1 MSENEND
8 KKTNSTEEI
17 KEEIK
22 KETKET
28 VNQVKETIKKV
39 DFKEDTKATTSFV
52 KEMFSNPFEAIRNV
66 ASGKENVFSKAVIL
80 TIIYVALSVICQI
93 LSLFKYGKY
102 SGLGHNFKNLIISIL
117 NPAIYLVV
125 VSAVVYLFNRENK
138 KSLTTVLSTI
148 VVCSVPIIINEAISI
163 IAVLVSGI
171 SIITSPISTMFSAIA
186 TVLTYFGMK
195 DLLEVDEHKDFIKK
209 YAVIRLV
216 IAFAFVILARIG
228 IY

>member
-80 TIIYVALSVICQI
+80 TIIYIALSVICQI

-117 NPAIYLVV
+117 NPAIYIVV

-148 VVCSVPIIINEAISI
+148 VVCSVTIIINEAISI
-163 IAVLVSGI
+163 IAVLVSG
-171 SIITSPISTMFSAIA
+171 PISTMFSAIA